1 MKKIVTMFLYTC
13 LIGMS
18 FDYVYPEES
27 QCQTNI
33 FKIDEVTDYTTFLNI
48 VLDQDIIFLEQYRD
62 VWKSTSKIID
72 TLHENKTL
80 NSELQTESIKMTK
93 KAQRKL
99 EEYGDAMIQF
109 QNSSNPKI
117 QKLVKEVLLMN
128 EYAKLL
134 LLEIYDFI
142 RSPYEFIS
150 EGRFKKIREYNAIF
164 EEQHD
169 YTYGLI
175 NDMKESALSEINGI
189 KKQIDL

>member
-33 FKIDEVTDYTTFLNI
+33 FKIDELTDYTTFLNI

-62 VWKSTSKIID
+62 VLKSTSKIID

-99 EEYGDAMIQF
+99 EEYSDAMIQF

>member
-62 VWKSTSKIID
+62 VLKSTSKIID

-99 EEYGDAMIQF
+99 EEYSDAMVQF